1 MGFLN
6 LFGRVSGHIKNNPG
20 IKGRRTL
27 RLSGYDY
34 SIPGL
39 YYVTIC
45 THKKK
50 CLFGQV
56 TNGEMVLN
64 RVGRI
69 VNDEWIKAGEN
80 RDVLELDE
88 WIVMP
93 NHLHGI
99 VTIYKTSPV
108 AIRELPLH
116 GDEMQVVSALNQD
129 IHARAA
135 YEFSLQT
142 DIRQRRNMI
151 LPKFIGK
158 FKMLTA
164 KRVNRL
170 GETPGKPL
178 WQKSYWDRIIRDE
191 EDLNRIRQ
199 YIRNNP
205 SQWEKD
211 YLYGE

>member
-1 MGFLN
+1 MGN
-6 LFGRVSGHIKNNPG
+6 VFGQR

-34 SIPGL
+34 SIYGP

-45 THKKK
+45 THKKR
-50 CLFGQV
+50 CLFGKV
-56 TNGEMVLN
+56 INGEMVLN
-64 RVGRI
+64 QVGRI
-69 VNDEWIKAGEN
+69 VNDEWIKAGES
-80 RDVLELDE
+80 RGDLELDE
-88 WIVMP
+88 WVLMP

-99 VTIYKTSPV
+99 VSIIEDSPV

-116 GDEMQVVSALNQD
+116 GTVETEDSLPEPD
-129 IHARAA
+129 IFTRAA
-135 YEFSLQT
+135 YEFPVRT
-142 DIRQRRNMI
+142 DIRKRRNMI
-151 LPKFIGK
+151 LPKFIGR
-158 FKMLTA
+158 FKMLSS
-164 KRVNRL
+164 KRVNSLR
-170 GETPGKPL
+170 GTPGKPL

-191 EDLNRIRQ
+191 KDLNRIRS